1 MLLYGCI
8 ESLPSPDSMTSA
20 ELQTLILKRGLK
32 FVHQNFRGLLN
43 SRLTSWNCHDGK
55 GGGEALYMKVERQN

>member
-1 MLLYGCI
+1 MLMLPYGCI

-32 FVHQNFRGLLN
+32 FVQLKDKINFRQLKY
-43 SRLTSWNCHDGK
+43 SEDIC
-55 GGGEALYMKVERQN
+55 M